1 MHVLG
6 GRDENINFLFFW
18 TVDLFL
24 LSSKWVFWK
33 IYLHQ
38 GSFPGGSGGKES
50 TYNVGDPGSIPGSG
64 SSLGEGNDSPL
75 QYSCLE
81 KSHGWR
87 NLVDCKESDRLS
99 DFTFTFIFIKN
110 EGCSVVSDSLRP
122 HGLYSPWNSP
132 GQNIGVCI
140 LSLVQG
146 IFLTQGSNP
155 GLLHCRQILYQLSHK
170 GCPPTLLLFF
180 YCNGSLICPPWS
192 YGCRWTDYII
202 FMSIC
207 WMKSSNKKLQMLLLL

>member
-1 MHVLG
+1 MHVPG

-122 HGLYSPWNSP
+122 PWTIQSMEFSRPEYWSVYPFPCPGNLPDPGIEPRSPAL
-132 GQNIGVCI
+132 QAD
-140 LSLVQG
+140 SLPAEPQG
-146 IFLTQGSNP
+146 MPPHPAFIFL
-155 GLLHCRQILYQLSHK
+155 L
-170 GCPPTLLLFF
+170 
-180 YCNGSLICPPWS
+180 
-192 YGCRWTDYII
+192 
-202 FMSIC
+202 
-207 WMKSSNKKLQMLLLL
+207 